1 MSIVKIVVADVVYTG
16 APLGKA
22 TSPEELE
29 RQAEALAGLKG
40 SIISAWVSAQYPD
53 AELYA
58 DVAIYTGSGPERPRP
73 LEVFAYDENGALNE
87 AASQTLQTA
96 LTEALSK
103 ALA

>member
-16 APLGKA
+16 VPLGKA
-22 TSPEELE
+22 TSSEEQE

-58 DVAIYTGSGPERPRP
+58 DVAIYTGSGRGRSKSLPTTKTARSTRQWPRP
-73 LEVFAYDENGALNE
+73 CRLR
-87 AASQTLQTA
+87 
-96 LTEALSK
+96 
-103 ALA
+103 

>member
-1 MSIVKIVVADVVYTG
+1 MWFTPAP
-16 APLGKA
+16 PLGKA
-22 TSPEELE
+22 TSPEEQE

-58 DVAIYTGSGPERPRP
+58 DVAIYTGNGPERLRP

-87 AASQTLQTA
+87 AELLLACTLKNCYHDSCYQ
-96 LTEALSK
+96 E
-103 ALA
+103 